1 MVSRADIDH
10 FEFRLEQE
18 VRPIIDLNKEY
29 FADNEGLYNLHI
41 SKLKQNLTDYLN
53 ILIER
58 EEYEKCAVVKRIF
71 DSI

>member
-1 MVSRADIDH
+1 MISQADIDH

-18 VRPIIDLNKEY
+18 VRSIIDQNKEY
-29 FADNEGLYNLHI
+29 FADNEGLYNLHT
-41 SKLKQNLTDYLN
+41 SRLKQILTDYLN
-53 ILIER
+53 ILIEC